1 MIQQLLADQ
10 SMKKYKVVVIKS
22 GDGDLF
28 SSTEG
33 LLLNNL
39 AG

>member
-1 MIQQLLADQ
+1 MVQQLLAATG
-10 SMKKYKVVVIKS
+10 MKKYKVVVIKS
-22 GDGDLF
+22 GNGDLF